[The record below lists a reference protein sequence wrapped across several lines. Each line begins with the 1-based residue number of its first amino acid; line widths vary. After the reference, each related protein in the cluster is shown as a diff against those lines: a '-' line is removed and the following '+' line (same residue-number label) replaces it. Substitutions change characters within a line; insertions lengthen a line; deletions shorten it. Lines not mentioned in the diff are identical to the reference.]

1 MAKGDR
7 PALAEWPRY
16 TNRNLPAY
24 RFLPGQTPHPRR
36 HPQGHSFAQPEPQP
50 RPFELERWMASEDYL
65 YGIDLYNWTYWW
77 EAHEVFE
84 AFWHAYGRRT
94 PAGNFFQALIQC
106 AVANLKHELGDEQA
120 TRNLVSR
127 ALARLRQ
134 GPDHY
139 MGLDTAAVAEELT
152 HWLNQRGAGAHI
164 LFTLSEERGRLVIV
178 EKGRGED

>member
-1 MAKGDR
+1 M
-7 PALAEWPRY
+7 AEWPRY
-16 TNRNLPAY
+16 TNRSLPAY

-36 HPQGHSFAQPEPQP
+36 HPEGHSFAQPEPQP
-50 RPFELERWMASEDYL
+50 RPFELEQWMTSEDYL

-106 AVANLKHELGDEQA
+106 AAANLKRELGDEQA

-139 MGLDTAAVAEELT
+139 MGLDTAAVAEQLT
-152 HWLNQRGAGAHI
+152 HWLNQRGAGTHI
-164 LFTLSEERGRLVIV
+164 LFTLSEERGRLVTV
-178 EKGRGED
+178 EKGRCED